1 MRNGPVDQKNSRQL
15 SERRGLSVFGTGFEI
30 SPVSVKLVS
39 HEMCRRRRGKK
50 GWPISRTLSLSLS
63 LSLFLANGKLKRG
76 KILGQGERRRTTGPS
91 VRRGDG
97 DGDVGVR
104 ERQDNV
110 NHERPRPPQH
120 SSKAAQMYNIHM

>member
-1 MRNGPVDQKNSRQL
+1 MSVRN
-15 SERRGLSVFGTGFEI
+15 
-30 SPVSVKLVS
+30 VSGGDAAGK
-39 HEMCRRRRGKK
+39 RGKVE
-50 GWPISRTLSLSLS
+50 GREGGRVADFAHSPSLSHS
-63 LSLFLANGKLKRG
+63 IFANGKLKRG